1 MKLLFLLT
9 VVLGLS
15 LNSPRRVT
23 RRRRVPPSRR
33 QVPRRL
39 RRARQLLV
47 ALFAASTLQYT
58 TLKPRNQHS
67 QLTKRMQLFHPVQNL
82 PTAAAPSA
90 GCKRMRVRSD
100 FPHTRR
106 LLMPREKISTSRNR
120 NRRPKVRRCGGRQRS
135 SATGSLCIT
144 RISRERCRL
153 PTSTRGF
160 TKAGTTTITRRTLR
174 ATCAGSV
181 AFTTS

>member
-106 LLMPREKISTSRNR
+106 LPTPRDRISTIRNR
-120 NRRPKVRRCGGRQRS
+120 IQR
-135 SATGSLCIT
+135 L
-144 RISRERCRL
+144 
-153 PTSTRGF
+153 
-160 TKAGTTTITRRTLR
+160 
-174 ATCAGSV
+174 
-181 AFTTS
+181 